1 VSKSFKRYSPTV
13 HSTEDS
19 SPLQYIEITSHGLCG
34 NTEFVGCL
42 GSVDT
47 AIVEGPIDD
56 AQPPLFCQQHCCSP
70 SSTQVVQK
78 T

>member
-1 VSKSFKRYSPTV
+1 VSKSFERNGPTV
-13 HSTEDS
+13 HSPENS
-19 SPLQYIEITSHGLCG
+19 SPLQYIEITSNGLCG

-42 GSVDT
+42 GSINT
-47 AIVEGPIDD
+47 AVVEGPIDY